1 MNIKTRKLK
10 AGSENGVIIAILAIL
25 LIIVVAIVG
34 VVVAKDNAAI
44 ATFDGGKVTKK
55 EYQVYYEMFSSYL
68 QSYGYDSESIP
79 EEILKKAA
87 SDKMILTDAK
97 AAGVE
102 LSEEDKKEIDD
113 TFSNEEYLDY
123 FKQYYTFSIDS
134 LKQIYYNDYLI
145 QAYIE
150 KLAAEADD
158 ATIEEYIKSNA
169 TDGEEVDMNEY
180 DTSHILF
187 SFTKDDGTTMS
198 DDEKAT
204 LKTEAEEV
212 LQKALNGEDFAS
224 LAKEYS
230 DDTTAS
236 QGGQYTM
243 YDDGYT
249 VSQYTDTVKKMKV
262 GEVYGELVETT
273 YGYHIIKLNAKTEN
287 GRLANDT
294 ESTAY
299 ANTLFNNIIEEKNLQ
314 YDEEE
319 FKKFVNSIDPNVY
332 AQEDE
337 ADTTTDDT
345 TTDTSTDTSTDTT
358 TEE

>member
-1 MNIKTRKLK
+1 
-10 AGSENGVIIAILAIL
+10 
-25 LIIVVAIVG
+25 
-34 VVVAKDNAAI
+34 
-44 ATFDGGKVTKK
+44 
-55 EYQVYYEMFSSYL
+55 
-68 QSYGYDSESIP
+68 
-79 EEILKKAA
+79 
-87 SDKMILTDAK
+87 
-97 AAGVE
+97 
-102 LSEEDKKEIDD
+102 
-113 TFSNEEYLDY
+113 
-123 FKQYYTFSIDS
+123 
-134 LKQIYYNDYLI
+134 
-145 QAYIE
+145 
-150 KLAAEADD
+150 
-158 ATIEEYIKSNA
+158 
-169 TDGEEVDMNEY
+169 MNEY

-294 ESTAY
+294 ERTAY